1 LILTPNL
8 PLAAVTHIVRQTSIS
23 MAWPIDSTFIAE
35 VLPPRART
43 RVYGLR
49 AAAWNLGFSAA
60 SLVAGVLIVNVG
72 YQVTF
77 LDLIVFTALAMVI
90 FVGYYSRHPRV
101 RSGELSSALPRWRR
115 SRPPLVDALADES
128 P

>member
-1 LILTPNL
+1 
-8 PLAAVTHIVRQTSIS
+8 VTHIVRQTSIS

-77 LDLIVFTALAMVI
+77 FDLILFTALAMII

-115 SRPPLVDALADES
+115 NRPPLVDAFAEEA

>member
-1 LILTPNL
+1 
-8 PLAAVTHIVRQTSIS
+8 

-35 VLPPRART
+35 VLPPRARF

-49 AAAWNLGFSAA
+49 AAAWNLGFSIA

-77 LDLIVFTALAMVI
+77 FDLIVFTALAMAV

-115 SRPPLVDALADES
+115 NRLPFVDALAEEA